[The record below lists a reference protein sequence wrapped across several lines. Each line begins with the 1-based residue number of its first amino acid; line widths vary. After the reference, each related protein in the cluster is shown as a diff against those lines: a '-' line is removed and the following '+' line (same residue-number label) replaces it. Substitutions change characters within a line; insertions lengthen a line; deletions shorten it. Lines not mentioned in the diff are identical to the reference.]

1 MSRGSTRKLRTLLV
15 ANRGEIACR
24 VMRTARRLGMR
35 TVAVYSDA
43 DIDALHVRTADA
55 AVRIGPAAARE
66 SYLDIEAVIRAAR
79 ESGAD
84 AIHPGYGFLSQN
96 AEFADAC
103 AAADIVFVGPSGAAM
118 RAMGRKDEAKALMH
132 AAGVPVVPGWQGED
146 QSDATLLREAER
158 IGFPLLV
165 KAVAGGGGKGMRVAR
180 SSAELPAALPAA
192 RGEAMRAFGD
202 GRLLLERFI
211 EAPRHVEVQVIAD
224 RHGRC
229 LHLHERDCS
238 LQRRYQKVI
247 EECPAPG
254 LSPALRERLHD
265 AAVRAAQAVHY
276 ENAGTVE
283 FIVAGDDGWFLE
295 MNTRLQVEHPVTEA
309 VLGIDLVEWQ
319 LRVAAGEPLPAQ
331 VAAPRGHAFE
341 ARVYAEDPR
350 NGYLPTGG
358 RVEVLRWPERDVR
371 VDAAV
376 EEGDRVVT
384 DYDALLAKVIVHADS
399 RAAALT
405 RLEEALLETRIEG
418 VTTNLAALVALTR
431 DADFRAGR
439 MTTGLIDARG
449 EALLPESSAQ
459 RERAAQLAAAALL
472 APSGA
477 EAADPWAAKDNWR
490 LQGPVDVALRFTPV
504 GGAQVLKVA
513 GTGHSA
519 IAPRPPMTEH
529 PAPGTNASPGVLVL
543 PDEVQVWLDG
553 EFFRLA
559 RVARGAPAE
568 VAGGGGDV
576 LAPMPGAVL
585 DVRVKEGEEVTRGQ
599 PLVVLE
605 AMKMEHT
612 LRAAGRGRVASVHV
626 RAGTRVREGE
636 RLLSIEEASDA

>member
-1 MSRGSTRKLRTLLV
+1 MRSVVRPLRTLLV

-24 VMRTARRLGMR
+24 VMRTAKRLGMR
-35 TVAVYSDA
+35 AIAIYSDA
-43 DIDALHVRTADA
+43 DADALHVRAADQA
-55 AVRIGPAAARE
+55 IRIGPAPARE
-66 SYLDIEAVIRAAR
+66 SYLDIAAVIRAAT
-79 ESGAD
+79 EAGAN

-96 AEFADAC
+96 ADFADAC
-103 AAADIVFVGPSGAAM
+103 AAAGIVFVGPSGAAM
-118 RAMGRKDEAKALMH
+118 RAMGRKDEAKALMR

-158 IGFPLLV
+158 VGFPLLV

-180 SSAELPAALPAA
+180 HSAELPVALSAA
-192 RGEAMRAFGD
+192 RGEASRSFGD
-202 GRLLLERFI
+202 ARVLLERLI

-224 RHGRC
+224 RHGGC
-229 LHLHERDCS
+229 MHLHERDCS

-254 LSPALRERLHD
+254 LSAALRARLHA
-265 AAVRAAQAVHY
+265 AAVRAAQAVGY

-309 VLGIDLVEWQ
+309 VLDIDLVEWQ

-331 VAAPRGHAFE
+331 PAAPRGHAFE

-350 NGYLPTGG
+350 NGYLPAGG
-358 RVEVLRWPERDVR
+358 RVEVLHWPARDVR

-384 DYDALLAKVIVHADS
+384 DYDALLAKVIVHGVTRED
-399 RAAALT
+399 ALM
-405 RLEEALLETRIEG
+405 RLESALLATRIEG

-431 DADFRAGR
+431 DSDFRSGR
-439 MTTGLIDARG
+439 MTTGLIDSRG
-449 EALLPESSAQ
+449 DALLPDAGTQ
-459 RERAAQLAAAALL
+459 RERAGAIAAAALL
-472 APSGA
+472 AHPSG
-477 EAADPWAAKDNWR
+477 EGADPWAAKDHWR
-490 LQGPVDVALRFTPV
+490 LQGPRDFAVHFM
-504 GGAQVLKVA
+504 QVP
-513 GTGHSA
+513 GTGFSVAAAAA
-519 IAPRPPMTEH
+519 ITESLQPGAH
-529 PAPGTNASPGVLVL
+529 PSSCVSVSM
-543 PDEVQVWLDG
+543 DEVRVWLDG

-568 VAGGGGDV
+568 SAGGSGEI

-585 DVRVKEGEEVTRGQ
+585 DVLVAEGDAVTRGQ
-599 PLVVLE
+599 ALVVLE

-612 LRAAGRGRVASVHV
+612 LRAAAAGRVEGIDV
-626 RAGTRVREGE
+626 RAGQRVRDGE
-636 RLLSIEEASDA
+636 RLLSLAIRDEAIGDEA

>member
-24 VMRTARRLGMR
+24 VIRTARRLGMR

-43 DIDALHVRTADA
+43 DIDALHVRT
-55 AVRIGPAAARE
+55 AARE

-103 AAADIVFVGPSGAAM
+103 AAAGIVFVGPDGAAM

-265 AAVRAAQAVHY
+265 AAVRAAQAVHN

-309 VLGIDLVEWQ
+309 VLGIDLSKWQ
-319 LRVAAGEPLPAQ
+319 LRRGRRAAATGRG
-331 VAAPRGHAFE
+331 AAATRSGACH
-341 ARVYAEDPR
+341 AEDPHR
-350 NGYLPTGG
+350 GYLPT
-358 RVEVLRWPERDVR
+358 
-371 VDAAV
+371 
-376 EEGDRVVT
+376 
-384 DYDALLAKVIVHADS
+384 
-399 RAAALT
+399 AAAP
-405 RLEEALLETRIEG
+405 G
-418 VTTNLAALVALTR
+418 C
-431 DADFRAGR
+431 AG
-439 MTTGLIDARG
+439 
-449 EALLPESSAQ
+449 PSATC
-459 RERAAQLAAAALL
+459 A
-472 APSGA
+472 S
-477 EAADPWAAKDNWR
+477 
-490 LQGPVDVALRFTPV
+490 TPR
-504 GGAQVLKVA
+504 
-513 GTGHSA
+513 SRRA
-519 IAPRPPMTEH
+519 IA
-529 PAPGTNASPGVLVL
+529 
-543 PDEVQVWLDG
+543 W
-553 EFFRLA
+553 
-559 RVARGAPAE
+559 
-568 VAGGGGDV
+568 
-576 LAPMPGAVL
+576 
-585 DVRVKEGEEVTRGQ
+585 
-599 PLVVLE
+599 
-605 AMKMEHT
+605 
-612 LRAAGRGRVASVHV
+612 
-626 RAGTRVREGE
+626 
-636 RLLSIEEASDA
+636 